1 MFFPSP
7 RPVPAA
13 LLFVFAAALALVPL
27 RAHAQTDD
35 LPTVTRTY
43 ALENARIVQ
52 APGRVIERGTV
63 VLRNGLIT
71 AVGTDVEIPFDA
83 ERIAADSMVVYAG
96 FIDGLS
102 HAGIPKPKE
111 DANRKRPDDPGN
123 PPDDYAGIQPQRDA
137 RAMLVPGDKS
147 VRELRKAGFGAAH
160 TVPHGRMLPG
170 SGALVLLSGDDPGAM
185 ILRGDVSLFAQFE
198 AAPGVYPATPMGMMA
213 KMRQLYREAERRRT
227 IEKMYEEDPTGL
239 ERPPHDAVHEA
250 FFPVI
255 EGRKPVFFFVESALE
270 GYRALRLRKDLGF
283 PLALG
288 GLEQSFD
295 LIDALRDAR
304 APLFFTLGLPKE
316 PKKKAA
322 AKKDSVETAMA
333 AQYDPSIRTA
343 TYRDLEA
350 ERRNLEARQRMS
362 REKYLRNAAM
372 LHEAGLR
379 FGFSTMD
386 VKPADIHKNLRVMIE
401 NGLPEDA
408 ALAAL
413 TTDAA
418 DLLGLSA
425 VLGSVDEGKI
435 ANLVVTTAPYFEE
448 QAKIRYVF
456 VDGVKYEYEIKEKK
470 KPKAGEEAANPVGV
484 WSYVISTPMGEF
496 DGTLTLEGSP
506 DDLRGSLTSSQSPGA
521 TELRNVVLDGN
532 ELSFT
537 FEIPDGPGT
546 LTFTVVIT
554 GDEMEGSVNVPG
566 MGDAPV
572 TGTRESGPD
581 RP

>member
-1 MFFPSP
+1 MFFPSS
-7 RPVPAA
+7 RPAPAA
-13 LLFVFAAALALVPL
+13 LLLVFAAALAFAPL
-27 RAHAQTDD
+27 RVHAQTDD

-71 AVGTDVEIPFDA
+71 AVGTDVAVPFDA

-111 DANRKRPDDPGN
+111 DAMLDPG
-123 PPDDYAGIQPQRDA
+123 DR
-137 RAMLVPGDKS
+137 S
-147 VRELRKAGFGAAH
+147 VRDLRKAGFGAAH

-170 SGALVLLSGDDPGAM
+170 SGAVVLLSGDAPGAM
-185 ILRGDVSLFAQFE
+185 VLRDDVSLFAQFK
-198 AAPGVYPATPMGMMA
+198 AAPSVYPATPMGMTA
-213 KMRQLYREAERRRT
+213 KMRQLYREAERRHM
-227 IEKMYEEDPTGL
+227 IEKMYEENPKGL

-250 FFPVI
+250 FFPVL

-270 GYRALRLRKDLGF
+270 AYRALRLQKDLGF

-295 LIDALRDAR
+295 LIDALKGAR
-304 APLFFTLGLPKE
+304 APLFFTLALPKE
-316 PKKKAA
+316 PKKKTAA
-322 AKKDSVETAMA
+322 QKDSVEAAMA

-350 ERRNLEARQRMS
+350 ERRNLEARRRMS
-362 REKYLRNAAM
+362 REKYLKNAAM

-379 FGFSTMD
+379 FGFSAMD
-386 VKPADIHKNLRVMIE
+386 VKPADIHANLREMIAH
-401 NGLPEDA
+401 GLPEDA

-425 VLGSVDEGKI
+425 MLGSVDEGKI

-448 QAKIRYVF
+448 KAKIRYVF
-456 VDGVKYEYEIKEKK
+456 VDGVKYEYEVKEKK
-470 KPKAGEEAANPVGV
+470 APAGGEAVNPAGV

-496 DGTLTLEGSP
+496 EGTLTLEGSP
-506 DDLRGSLTSSQSPGA
+506 DNLRGTLTSSQSPNPA
-521 TELRNVVLDGN
+521 ELQNVILEGN

-537 FEIPDGPGT
+537 IVMPEGPGT
-546 LTFTVVIT
+546 LTFTLTLT
-554 GDEMEGSVNVPG
+554 GEDFEGSVNVPG
-566 MGDAPV
+566 MGNAPV

-581 RP
+581 RS